1 MDPQDA
7 IFELI
12 EAAAGG
18 VTVIFAE
25 ENGPRPHAPYVALSV
40 RWTQASNAE
49 AGRVGEDGMQS
60 VRQHDDATVELQA
73 FGPAAYDSLDELG
86 LKLRHPVYRDRAE
99 ALGLALFEIG
109 RLQNIPVLRDAA
121 RYEKRGVM
129 ELGIRYARSF
139 AAHVGLIE
147 AVEGGYTTTG
157 GVVDFPETTFS
168 IPAAAKP

>member
-1 MDPQDA
+1 MAPEDR

-12 EAAAGG
+12 EAAAGA
-18 VTVIFAE
+18 TPVIFAN
-25 ENGPRPHAPYVALSV
+25 ENGKRPMTPYIAMAV
-40 RWTQASNAE
+40 RWAKISGAE
-49 AGRVGEDGMQS
+49 VGRVDDDGAQS
-60 VRQHDDATVELQA
+60 VHQHDDATVELQS
-73 FGPAAYDSLDELG
+73 FGAAAYDELDDLA
-86 LKLRHPVYRDRAE
+86 LKLRHPLSEERAE

-147 AVEGGYTTTG
+147 AVEGGFTTTG
-157 GVVDFPETTFS
+157 GVVDFPEKTFS